1 VDWFLE
7 WQHRTTQTA
16 EPFAGY
22 SGTDVFPPPEGTGD
36 EWVTLIHFEDE
47 PALKRWLDSPERA
60 RCLEELGAHGGKF
73 ELKTLGGGFGPW
85 FAAQAKESGAAAP
98 PGWKMA
104 LSVVLGLYPTV
115 MLLSMT
121 VGVVTNRWGLAL
133 SMLVGNA
140 LSVSILQWGVMPVL
154 TRLLRPWLHANDAA
168 RPRLMLGGLAAVLLA
183 MGVMAAAFRL
193 ITG

>member
-1 VDWFLE
+1 
-7 WQHRTTQTA
+7 
-16 EPFAGY
+16 
-22 SGTDVFPPPEGTGD
+22 
-36 EWVTLIHFEDE
+36 
-47 PALKRWLDSPERA
+47 
-60 RCLEELGAHGGKF
+60 
-73 ELKTLGGGFGPW
+73 GP
-85 FAAQAKESGAAAP
+85 QA
-98 PGWKMA
+98 WKMA

-154 TRLLRPWLHANDAA
+154 TRLLNPWLQANDAA
-168 RPRLMLGGLAAVLLA
+168 RPRITLGGLAGVLLA
-183 MGVMAAAFRL
+183 LAAMTAAFRL